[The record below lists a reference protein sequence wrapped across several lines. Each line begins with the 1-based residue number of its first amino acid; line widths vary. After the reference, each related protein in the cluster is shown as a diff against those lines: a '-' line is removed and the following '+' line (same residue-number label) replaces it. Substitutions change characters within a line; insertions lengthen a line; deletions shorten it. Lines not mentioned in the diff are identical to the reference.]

1 MGSGAGSQSSIYAL
15 PLTAFISFDSD
26 YLLVCAS
33 ISSSVK
39 WEWSDIVGL
48 KDMMQDLQS
57 SEAPGGAD
65 DDHGDDGRGHT
76 SCVG

>member
-1 MGSGAGSQSSIYAL
+1 MLSPLSNTGTSRALQCGGENMGSGAGSQSSIYAL

-39 WEWSDIVGL
+39 WE
-48 KDMMQDLQS
+48 
-57 SEAPGGAD
+57 
-65 DDHGDDGRGHT
+65 
-76 SCVG
+76 